1 MNLTILILQIMFL
14 FNLEIAKLI
23 NVKYVENGFKIS
35 KINYHVRI
43 K

>member
-1 MNLTILILQIMFL
+1 MCL
-14 FNLEIAKLI
+14 FNIEIAKLI
-23 NVKYVENGFKIS
+23 DVKYVEKGFKIS